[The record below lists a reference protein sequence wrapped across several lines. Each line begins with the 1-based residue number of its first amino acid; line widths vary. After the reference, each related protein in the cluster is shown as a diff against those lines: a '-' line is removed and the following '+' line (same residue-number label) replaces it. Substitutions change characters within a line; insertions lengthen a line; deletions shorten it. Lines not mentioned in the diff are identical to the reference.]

1 MYIMYG
7 NASNITPFL
16 HSRHYGHLHGMK
28 SPPPA
33 GGGEGVHAN
42 YQEKQSEL

>member
-33 GGGEGVHAN
+33 GGGGGGTC
-42 YQEKQSEL
+42 KLSRKTK